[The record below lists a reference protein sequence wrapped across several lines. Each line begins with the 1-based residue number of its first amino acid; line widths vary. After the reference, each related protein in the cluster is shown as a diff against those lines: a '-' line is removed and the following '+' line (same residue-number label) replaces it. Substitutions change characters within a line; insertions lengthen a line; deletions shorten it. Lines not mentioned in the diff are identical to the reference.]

1 MTVADLVYID
11 ATGYHYADY
20 PTFLAFVQDQYRAI
34 YGSDVYLGADSMD
47 GQWTAIVAQSL
58 YDTAALG
65 AQTYNSF
72 SPTTA
77 QGAGLSRV
85 VKINGLRRN
94 IPTNSTVVLTVVGTA
109 GTTILNGIA
118 ADNLGQQWALPASVT
133 IPPGGSID
141 VTATSLVE
149 GAVQAEASTVNI
161 ISTPTLGWQTVNNT
175 TAATAGAPVEE
186 DGELR
191 IRQSVS
197 TALPALTVIQAT
209 RSALANL
216 AGVTAV
222 RAYENVTDSTDADGL
237 TPHSVCFV
245 VQGGDV
251 TEIANTI
258 GLYKTPGTN
267 TYASGTNAQH
277 KIYNDPAG
285 LPVPINFY
293 NPAISATINVEITLA
308 VLTTSW
314 NVAFEIPIAQALADL
329 VESFGIGGSILYTQL
344 FAAAYN
350 PPALNGVTVIPGSY
364 SVVSIRIKK
373 NAGAYASANIDLNF
387 NEIPICDENTNITF
401 ILT

>member
-20 PTFLAFVQDQYRAI
+20 PTFLVFVQDQYRAI
-34 YGSDVYLGADSMD
+34 YGADVYLGADSMD
-47 GQWTAIVAQSL
+47 GQWTAILAQSL
-58 YDTAALG
+58 YDTVLTG
-65 AQTYNSF
+65 ADTYNSF
-72 SPTTA
+72 SPTSA
-77 QGAGLSRV
+77 QGVGLSRV
-85 VKINGLRRN
+85 VKINGLSRRV
-94 IPTNSTVVLTVVGTA
+94 PTNSTVTVTIVGTA
-109 GTTILNGIA
+109 GTTITNGIA
-118 ADNLGQQWALPASVT
+118 ADSLGQQWALPSSVV
-133 IPPGGSID
+133 IPPGGEID
-141 VTATSLVE
+141 VTATAVDI
-149 GAVQAEASTVNI
+149 GAIQAESNTVNI
-161 ISTPTLGWQTVNNT
+161 ISTPTLGWQTVDND

-222 RAYENVTDSTDADGL
+222 RAYENVTDVTDADGL

-245 VQGGDV
+245 VQGGDI
-251 TEIANTI
+251 TEITNTI

-277 KIYNDPAG
+277 EIYNDPAG

-293 NPAISATINVEITLA
+293 NPAISATISIEITLA
-308 VLTTSW
+308 VLTTGW

-350 PPALNGVTVIPGSY
+350 PPPLDGVTVIPGSY
-364 SVVSIRIKK
+364 SVVSIQIKK
-373 NAGAYASANIDLNF
+373 NAGSFAAANIDLDF
-387 NEIPICDENTNITF
+387 NEIPLCDPNTNITF

>member
-47 GQWTAIVAQSL
+47 GQWTAILAQAL
-58 YDTAALG
+58 YDTALLG

-77 QGAGLSRV
+77 QGVGLSRV

-94 IPTNSTVVLTVVGTA
+94 IPTNSTAILKIIGTA
-109 GTTILNGIA
+109 GTVITNGIA

-133 IPPGGSID
+133 IPPGGEID
-141 VTATSLVE
+141 VTATSTVE
-149 GAVQAEASTVNI
+149 GAVQAEASTINI
-161 ISTPTLGWQTVNNT
+161 ISTPTLGWQTVNNA
-175 TAATAGAPVEE
+175 TAASAGAPVEQ

-197 TALPALTVIQAT
+197 TAIPALTVIQAT

-222 RAYENVTDSTDADGL
+222 RAYENTGDVTDADGL

-245 VQGGDV
+245 VQGGDI
-251 TEIANTI
+251 TEITNTI

-267 TYASGTNAQH
+267 TYASGPNAQSE
-277 KIYNDPAG
+277 IYNDPAG
-285 LPVPINFY
+285 LPVPIRFY
-293 NPAISATINVEITLA
+293 NPAITATISVEITIA

-314 NVAFEIPIAQALADL
+314 NVAFEIPIAAAIASL
-329 VESFGIGGSILYTQL
+329 VENSGIGGSIFYTQL
-344 FAAAYN
+344 FSAAYN
-350 PPALNGVTVIPGSY
+350 PPVSGGVSVIPGSY
-364 SVVSIRIKK
+364 SVASIQIKK
-373 NAGAYASANIDLNF
+373 NAGSFAAANIDLDF
-387 NEIPICDENTNITF
+387 NEIPVCDPNTNFTF
-401 ILT
+401 IIT